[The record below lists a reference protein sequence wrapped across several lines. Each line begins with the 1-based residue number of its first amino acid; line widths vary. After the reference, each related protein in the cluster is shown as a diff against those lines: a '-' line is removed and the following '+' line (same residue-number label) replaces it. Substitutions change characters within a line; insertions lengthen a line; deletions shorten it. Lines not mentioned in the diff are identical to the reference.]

1 MHNYTETCKGI
12 CGYDLVYNFLTKLL
26 PIKSYVFVAEFSR
39 AFIMKTRLFPKPLL
53 DMEMFLSM

>member
-1 MHNYTETCKGI
+1 MRNYAETCKGI
-12 CGYDLVYNFLTKLL
+12 CGYDLVYNFFIQLL
-26 PIKSYVFVAEFSR
+26 PIKSYVFVVEFLR